1 MTSSPPLSVPPV
13 ATRQGY
19 SGLSAT
25 RPEIYRWVVLGVAIT
40 AQTAAAVTTQG
51 LQALIPFF
59 QQAFHLSLA
68 SATLTIS
75 AVMIGATLSTLFMG
89 NAVDRYGERI
99 VVGFTMAAMGAATI
113 VAATID
119 PSYGVL
125 LLILA
130 LVGVLNGAVQ
140 PGGTRA
146 IVLWFSD
153 KLRGLA
159 MGLRQASLSLGGALG
174 AAMLPLLAIRFGWS
188 AGVLAQ
194 GVVAIAGG
202 MIFWLFYRDR
212 SQQQQADSVHVA
224 APTLRAL
231 LRLIIKHT
239 TLRSL
244 MIAGTAMVALQY
256 TFLAHVVLY
265 LTNQLQIP
273 LIDAEFLLA
282 LVQTTGIIGRA
293 FLTWLTD
300 KIWPDQ
306 RLRTLKWTMLACVA
320 GLIILSWLPAHPP
333 TWLLFVLCAWLG
345 FLGIGYYPLFL
356 IQVAELAPQSA
367 IASTVSVA
375 ITLNNV
381 AVALGPP
388 AFGLIV
394 GLTGSYQLGWM
405 VLAGVALVTT
415 NLLRAR
421 ADPEVSGLG

>member
-1 MTSSPPLSVPPV
+1 MTSSPPSSVPPV
-13 ATRQGY
+13 ATRQEY
-19 SGLSAT
+19 SALSAT

-40 AQTAAAVTTQG
+40 AQTTASVTIQG
-51 LQALIPFF
+51 VPALIPFF

-68 SATLTIS
+68 SASLAMS
-75 AVMIGATLSTLFMG
+75 AVMIGAILSMLFMG

-99 VVGFTMAAMGAATI
+99 VVAVTMVAMGAATI
-113 VAATID
+113 VAAAID
-119 PSYGVL
+119 PGYGVL
-125 LLILA
+125 LLILT
-130 LVGVLNGAVQ
+130 LVGALYGAVQ

-146 IVLWFSD
+146 IVRWFPD

-159 MGLRQASLSLGGALG
+159 MGLRQASLSLGGAL
-174 AAMLPLLAIRFGWS
+174 AAATLPLLAINFGWS
-188 AGVLAQ
+188 AALWAQ

-212 SQQQQADSVHVA
+212 SQQQQADPAHVA
-224 APTLRAL
+224 APSLRAL
-231 LRLIIKHT
+231 LPLIAKHT
-239 TLRSL
+239 TLRPL
-244 MIAGTAMVALQY
+244 LIAGTAMVALQY
-256 TFLAHVVLY
+256 TFLAHVVLF
-265 LTNQLQIP
+265 LTNQLKIP

-282 LVQTTGIIGRA
+282 LVQMIGIFGRA

-300 KIWPDQ
+300 QIWPDQ

-320 GLIILSWLPAHPP
+320 GLIILAWLPAQPP
-333 TWLLFVLCAWLG
+333 TWFLFVLCAWLG

-375 ITLNNV
+375 LTLNNV

-405 VLAGVALVTT
+405 VLAGVALATT
-415 NLLRAR
+415 NLLRVK
-421 ADPEVSGLG
+421 ADPEVRGLG

>member
-1 MTSSPPLSVPPV
+1 MSSSPPSSVPPV
-13 ATRQGY
+13 ATRQEY

-25 RPEIYRWVVLGVAIT
+25 RPEIYRWVVLSVAIT
-40 AQTAAAVTTQG
+40 AQTAASFTTQG

-99 VVGFTMAAMGAATI
+99 VVGFAMAAMGAATI
-113 VAATID
+113 VGATID

-125 LLILA
+125 LLILV
-130 LVGVLNGAVQ
+130 LVGALNGAVQ

-146 IVLWFSD
+146 IVLWFPE

-174 AAMLPLLAIRFGWS
+174 AATLPLLAIRLGWS
-188 AGVLAQ
+188 AGVAAQ
-194 GVVAIAGG
+194 GVAAVAGG
-202 MIFWLFYRDR
+202 VIFWLFYRDR
-212 SQQQQADSVHVA
+212 SQQQKADRVRAA
-224 APTLRAL
+224 APSLRAL
-231 LRLIIKHT
+231 LRLIFKDT

-256 TFLAHVVLY
+256 SFLAHLVLF
-265 LTNQLQIP
+265 LTNQLHIP

-282 LVQTTGIIGRA
+282 LVQTLGIIGRA
-293 FLTWLTD
+293 FLTWITD
-300 KIWPDQ
+300 QIWPGQ
-306 RLRTLKWTMLACVA
+306 RLRTLKWTMVACIASLVILA
-320 GLIILSWLPAHPP
+320 WLPPQPP
-333 TWLLFVLCAWLG
+333 TWFLFVLCAWLG
-345 FLGIGYYPLFL
+345 FLGIGYYPIFL

-367 IASTVSVA
+367 IASTISVA
-375 ITLNNV
+375 LTLNNI

-388 AFGLIV
+388 AFGLLV
-394 GLTGSYQLGWM
+394 GLSGSYHLGWM
-405 VLAGVALVTT
+405 VLAGLALVTT
-415 NLLRAR
+415 NLLRAK
-421 ADPEVSGLG
+421 ADPEVSGSG